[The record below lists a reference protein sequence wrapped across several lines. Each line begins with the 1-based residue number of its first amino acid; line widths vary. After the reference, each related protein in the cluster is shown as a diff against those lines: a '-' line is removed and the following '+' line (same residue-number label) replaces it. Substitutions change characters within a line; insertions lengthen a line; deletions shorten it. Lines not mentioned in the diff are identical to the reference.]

1 MWHWSNTKCFKKQ
14 KKKSYYDLEL
24 NHETGSFVYRVLAYK
39 TLLSNPSHFGIEIN
53 KKNLR
58 QNLQFKTFKIDSS
71 ITNLEHFA
79 KHIKSTVSLIKDF
92 NPWLLRDIIINPE
105 RKRYDIKIPKKNS
118 EEFKEYL
125 ADINNKSNQTS
136 SEDSEIE
143 DSKLNQDTTL
153 KNLTVIQYEVKLNE
167 PLKNLADF
175 FKVNEDDIKKWN
187 NISSEIAT
195 KGQTLVIY
203 K

>member
-1 MWHWSNTKCFKKQ
+1 MPYSPNDIFTLALDNTYIF
-14 KKKSYYDLEL
+14 YYQ
-24 NHETGSFVYRVLAYK
+24 N
-39 TLLSNPSHFGIEIN
+39 GIEIN

-118 EEFKEYL
+118 EEFK
-125 ADINNKSNQTS
+125 NNS
-136 SEDSEIE
+136 SCEHRLLFSEA
-143 DSKLNQDTTL
+143 S
-153 KNLTVIQYEVKLNE
+153 IQ
-167 PLKNLADF
+167 
-175 FKVNEDDIKKWN
+175 
-187 NISSEIAT
+187 
-195 KGQTLVIY
+195 
-203 K
+203 